1 MSKYRV
7 AVQMYTVNQFL
18 KTPAEVRSTLAKF
31 RKAGY
36 DAAQICA
43 VCPMPPK
50 ELRDMMLG
58 EGIDPI
64 GAHTD
69 MNALRSNLKGV
80 IAECH
85 GWGVAY
91 NAISWLPM
99 AEYKTPEAQKKLF
112 KEIEGYAKIL
122 KKEGI
127 TLQYH
132 NHAFEFE
139 RFGIKNG
146 RGGKLFLDMLYES
159 TKLLQAELDFGWVL
173 RGGGDPVA
181 WAAKMKGRLDQ
192 VHFKDWG
199 IANDQMI
206 FREVGEGSV
215 NWPAVI
221 KACKAAGTRH
231 FIVEQDACPVT
242 NDPFKSIAISRANLT
257 KMGL

>member
-7 AVQMYTVNQFL
+7 GIQMYTVNAFL
-18 KTPAEVRSTLAKF
+18 KTPEDVRATLAKF

-36 DAAQICA
+36 DSAEICA
-43 VCPMPPK
+43 VCPMPAAD
-50 ELRDMMLG
+50 LRAMMLD

-64 GAHTD
+64 GSHTNMD
-69 MNALRSNLKGV
+69 ALRANLKGV
-80 IAECH
+80 IDENL
-85 GWGVAY
+85 GWGVEY
-91 NAISWLPM
+91 VTISWLPL
-99 AEYKTPEAQKKLF
+99 AQYKTPEAQKKLF
-112 KEIEGYAKIL
+112 KEIDGYGKAL
-122 KKEGI
+122 AKEGL

-139 RFGIKNG
+139 KFGVKNG
-146 RGGKLFLDMLYES
+146 RGGKCFLDMLYDS
-159 TKLLQAELDFGWVL
+159 TKCLKAELDFGWVL

-199 IANDQMI
+199 IRDDQMI

-221 KACKAAGTRH
+221 KACKAAGTKY
-231 FIVEQDACPVT
+231 FIVEQDACPMT
-242 NDPFKSIAISRANLT
+242 DDPFKSIAISRANLCD
-257 KMGL
+257 MGL